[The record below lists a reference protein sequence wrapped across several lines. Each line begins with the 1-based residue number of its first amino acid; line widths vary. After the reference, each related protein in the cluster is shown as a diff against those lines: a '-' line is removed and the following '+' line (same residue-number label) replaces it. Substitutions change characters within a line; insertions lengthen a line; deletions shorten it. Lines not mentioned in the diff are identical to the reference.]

1 MQVEQ
6 RYLFWWYSAKYT
18 FFVSFHSAWQG
29 AKPTTPLLLLDGKG
43 PSRKPLFMLLSPL
56 CSHRL
61 NSRTPRL
68 FLASHFCGGGTCTV
82 ARPFFKAV
90 PRSHAGQNLYSMLV
104 FFRGYAYYSQNG
116 SMCVC
121 KPLFAKGHVC
131 SHVFSACCFNH
142 FTTNC
147 RASCRGTQHL
157 CPTVCN
163 EGMGA
168 SGKGR
173 QTCLQ
178 VPANWVEYLGN
189 VKLQLVSTQWG
200 IWAVLSAA
208 GDHKQ

>member
-1 MQVEQ
+1 MLSSWTGASGLRHAPVRPANREH
-6 RYLFWWYSAKYT
+6 RPCKWSRGTCFSGTLPNTY

-68 FLASHFCGGGTCTV
+68 FLASHFCGRGTCTV

-121 KPLFAKGHVC
+121 V
-131 SHVFSACCFNH
+131 
-142 FTTNC
+142 
-147 RASCRGTQHL
+147 
-157 CPTVCN
+157 
-163 EGMGA
+163 
-168 SGKGR
+168 
-173 QTCLQ
+173 
-178 VPANWVEYLGN
+178 
-189 VKLQLVSTQWG
+189 
-200 IWAVLSAA
+200 
-208 GDHKQ
+208 